1 MADLTLAQLQA
12 LVEQQGAELAK
23 LKAAAAATTPAPT
36 EYYTLTKTG
45 EEIDE
50 ILAGGGGVND
60 AVRYGEPQSLT
71 DTQKTQAR
79 SNIGAAPDGY
89 GLGEYATQLPGRSCN
104 EATRNGWYINQGADA
119 ENCPKMGASILSYG
133 TLFVSAKS
141 YTNVAQFYF
150 PAISNFTGY
159 CIRTFDGTTWTPWEW
174 PAPPMALGVEYRTT
188 ERYFEKPVYVKIVD
202 CGLIADDKKV
212 AHGISNMNGCL
223 SFMGVRAGAPM
234 PQIYNHSLNDVW
246 TSYVVAVDT
255 TNITLACG
263 SSSAG
268 SNCHVMLKYTKTTD

>member
-159 CIRTFDGTTWTPWEW
+159 CIRTFDGTTWTQWEW
-174 PAPPMALGVEYRTT
+174 PDPPMALGVEYRTT
-188 ERYFEKPVYVKIVD
+188 ERYMGKPVY
-202 CGLIADDKKV
+202 KKLVNFGKLPNNTYKDV
-212 AHGISNMNGCL
+212 AHGISNLQWAISVSGESNGDNL
-223 SFMGVRAGAPM
+223 IGNAYIDYVNVGTSNIRIKTNTDRSGVGASVL
-234 PQIYNHSLNDVW
+234 I
-246 TSYVVAVDT
+246 
-255 TNITLACG
+255 
-263 SSSAG
+263 
-268 SNCHVMLKYTKTTD
+268 KYTKTTD